1 MIFAA
6 ISHFSA
12 AGTVSQESEGMS
24 RMKQI
29 IQLCWAAGLVS
40 LVLSVCA
47 DAQAPQEKPTPD
59 PLQEVNA
66 YLEQIPTKVSPSVVH
81 IEVASYGPLA
91 DEDDD
96 AKSQTLTKQ
105 RGSGSGVI
113 VDPDGYIVT
122 AFHVVEGARRIRV
135 ELDRRVHAT
144 TPAAQIDNHKPKSSF
159 EAKIVG
165 TFKEADVAVLKI
177 DARNLPAI
185 SFSESDKLKQGQL
198 VVALGNV
205 VGLRNSLSL
214 GVVSSVAQQ
223 IGANDSMVYIQ
234 TDAALPPGIS
244 GGPLV
249 DIQGEMVGMNV
260 FTITERGRE
269 EGLGFAIPSAMV
281 RFIYEQIRQY
291 GRVHWAYLGM
301 DLQGVTPTLASALL
315 LSTDSGVIVASV
327 TPGSPAEKAAL
338 QAGDVLLSF
347 DGTPLRSVP
356 QLSWALLH
364 KRPGDHV
371 GLEVARKSNKIFSDL
386 RLVEVPLDSEDSLA
400 AINIDESLVAKLG
413 VVGSA
418 RRHGASEPPSREAS
432 SGVLVVARL
441 RGTDSQPDLSVGD
454 VIRSVNGV
462 SITSVAQL
470 STMIDGFKPGDA
482 IALQVE
488 RKGKLTYVAF
498 EMD

>member
-1 MIFAA
+1 
-6 ISHFSA
+6 
-12 AGTVSQESEGMS
+12 
-24 RMKQI
+24 MKQM
-29 IQLCWAAGLVS
+29 IQLCWAVGLVS
-40 LVLSVCA
+40 VVLSLRA
-47 DAQAPQEKPTPD
+47 DAQAPQEKPAVD
-59 PLQEVNA
+59 PLQLLNA
-66 YLEQIPTKVSPSVVH
+66 YLERIPTKVYPALVH
-81 IEVASYGPLA
+81 IAVASYGPLS

-96 AKSQTLTKQ
+96 VKSQTLTKQ

-135 ELDRRVHAT
+135 ELDKRVHAM
-144 TPAAQIDNHKPKSSF
+144 TPAPQIDDHKPKSSF

-165 TFKEADVAVLKI
+165 TFKDGDLAVLKI
-177 DARNLPAI
+177 DARNLPTI
-185 SFSESDKLKQGQL
+185 SFSESDKLKQVQL
-198 VVALGNV
+198 VIALGNP

-223 IGANDSMVYIQ
+223 IGPDDSMVYIQ
-234 TDAALPPGIS
+234 TDAALAPGVS

-249 DIQGEMVGMNV
+249 DIQGEMVGINV

-269 EGLGFAIPSAMV
+269 EGLGFAIPSTMV
-281 RFIYEQIRQY
+281 RFVYEQIRAH
-291 GRVHWAYLGM
+291 GDVHWAYLGM

-315 LSTDSGVIVASV
+315 LPSDSGVIVASV

-338 QAGDVLLSF
+338 KAGDVLLSF
-347 DGTPLRSVP
+347 DGTPLRTVP
-356 QLSWALLH
+356 QLSWAMLH

-371 GLEVARKSNKIFSDL
+371 GIEVARKSSKIVLDL
-386 RLVEVPLDSEDSLA
+386 RLVEAPPDSEDSLG
-400 AINIDESLVAKLG
+400 AINIEESLVAKLG

-418 RRHGASEPPSREAS
+418 RRHGATEAPSRESS

-454 VIRSVNGV
+454 VIRSVNAV
-462 SITSVAQL
+462 TISSLAQL
-470 STMIDGFKPGDA
+470 SAMIDGFKPGDA

-488 RKGKLTYVAF
+488 RKGKLMYVAF